1 MLYLGKL
8 SEVSGLD
15 TVLVSVENWW
25 YSYYLFLLLM
35 SLLIRDVAE
44 MEEASFWKC
53 DKILPHNV
61 LNVFSTVHHELTIIN
76 DQLDA
81 LIIYFIHKY
90 YSLHIFQATSAHPQ
104 EETVVYMHHMEP
116 HSLRVPGG
124 QSIQFSLSLCIDCP
138 PGTLIEC
145 GCICCAYKIV
155 SS

>member
-44 MEEASFWKC
+44 MEEVSFWKC
-53 DKILPHNV
+53 DKILPHSV

-76 DQLDA
+76 DQLEL

-90 YSLHIFQATSAHPQ
+90 YSPPHILSSKCSSSGGNSRVYASYGTALSKSSWWPVD
-104 EETVVYMHHMEP
+104 TVLTFSVCRLSTRNSYRVRMHM
-116 HSLRVPGG
+116 LR
-124 QSIQFSLSLCIDCP
+124 I
-138 PGTLIEC
+138 
-145 GCICCAYKIV
+145 
-155 SS
+155 